1 MSVYVSNI
9 LIEHFKNN
17 SNSNFQFSNTVEK
30 IKGRCNTETNIKAYY
45 QKVPQSDVISSCVKN
60 Q

>member
-1 MSVYVSNI
+1 MSVYLSSI

-30 IKGRCNTETNIKAYY
+30 VKGGCNTETNIKAYY
-45 QKVPQSDVISSCVKN
+45 QKVPQCVVCSCSVKN